1 MSKEPGP
8 RDFDARGRGLRWLAI
23 GAVAL
28 LLVSGVVVTATAAPG
43 PSSDV
48 KTAQYG
54 SPTPIPTKGPCK
66 GVGGEAGQTCLAN
79 AKVQYK
85 KALAKCKKKKT
96 AAAKAKCR
104 KAAKK
109 KWVG

>member
-1 MSKEPGP
+1 MSI
-8 RDFDARGRGLRWLAI
+8 RRSVSVGL
-23 GAVAL
+23 VAL
-28 LLVSGVVVTATAAPG
+28 LLITGAVVTATAQPG
-43 PSSDV
+43 PSTDV

-54 SPTPIPTKGPCK
+54 GGPTTPPTKGPCK

-96 AAAKAKCR
+96 PALKAKCR